1 MRVDTATDAHNIA
14 FQKGYYFPVKIR
26 VKRSPKGS
34 VYLLP
39 EMRRPKRAKP
49 DFMLNLC
56 HMHTQGPNVPAQRPP
71 ATDV

>member
-14 FQKGYYFPVKIR
+14 FQKRYYFPVKIG

-34 VYLLP
+34 VHLLP

-49 DFMLNLC
+49 DFMLDLC
-56 HMHTQGPNVPAQRPP
+56 HMHTQGPNK
-71 ATDV
+71 